1 MKKIQTIGFFL
12 LSVIAIAALLQSCSK
27 EESPYITSKFDP
39 AFANVL
45 QARGYIPDAS
55 CISAEDVAC
64 ITELDIS
71 GTYVLTSLKGIEY
84 FTSLKTLWCSSNQ
97 LTSLDVS
104 NNPALVNLDCGYNQ
118 LTSLDVSNNPALVDL
133 DCFSNQLTSLDVS
146 NNPALESLYC
156 ADNQLTS
163 LDVSSNPDLWYLQC
177 YFNQLTSLD
186 VSNNPALVDL
196 DCADN
201 QLTSLDVS
209 SNPDL
214 WILECHDNQLTSLD
228 ISNNK
233 SLAYLRCYDNPG
245 DGTKFNVAAW
255 FSNNSIPSSYYQ
267 EFTTGTWS
275 YNGNTISI
283 NYYIPE

>member
-163 LDVSSNPDLWYLQC
+163 LDVSSNPDLW
-177 YFNQLTSLD
+177 
-186 VSNNPALVDL
+186 
-196 DCADN
+196 
-201 QLTSLDVS
+201 
-209 SNPDL
+209 
-214 WILECHDNQLTSLD
+214 ILECHDNQLTSLD